1 VDKKAITDHFTGRY
15 QEFFAKYLPAGIKK
29 IGGDEW
35 QARCPFHDDKNPS
48 LNINAQTGAFFCHGC
63 GKKGGFFHFY
73 AKLNDLDDR
82 RDFPKILAGIAHD
95 FGIEAAEELKAQL
108 VKTYDYI
115 DEGGT
120 LLFQVCRYEPGKNGK
135 PKDFRQ
141 RVPNGSGGWAYNLN
155 GVRRV
160 LYRLPEVLKADEVVL
175 VEGERDS
182 DTLAG
187 LGFVGT
193 TNPMGAG
200 KWAQEYSESL
210 GGKDVVLIPDNDKE
224 GREHMMKVGAAL
236 RGIARSIKW
245 IDLPDVPSKGDVS
258 DWAATFSTKEEA
270 AERLAVMIEA
280 AGPYE
285 APKVCT
291 LEDAVLDVSDY
302 HRIELPRKQ
311 TILRPVVC
319 GQQIILASGWRGVGK
334 SWFAL
339 GLLDA
344 VTRGTSF
351 GPWEVENTVPC
362 LCLDGE
368 MAAEDTRKRIHDLNP
383 SGERKSPLYIYS
395 DAYANHLGL
404 PRANLLSETWRTTM
418 KRMLL
423 TRGVKLW
430 VVDNIASLAGG
441 IDENAKKEW
450 DPINGW
456 LIDLRFAGIT
466 TILLHHVNKEGG
478 QRGTSARED
487 NIDMSI
493 ILKQPADYEADRG
506 ADFILTFS
514 KSRVSFED
522 LGLLQDVHFTLTT
535 NEDGGLA
542 WTWERVK
549 TERKAEILAL
559 LDAGESISETAR
571 IVGCAKSYV
580 SKVNQDRKSGERSR

>member
-1 VDKKAITDHFTGRY
+1 
-15 QEFFAKYLPAGIKK
+15 
-29 IGGDEW
+29 
-35 QARCPFHDDKNPS
+35 
-48 LNINAQTGAFFCHGC
+48 
-63 GKKGGFFHFY
+63 
-73 AKLNDLDDR
+73 
-82 RDFPKILAGIAHD
+82 
-95 FGIEAAEELKAQL
+95 
-108 VKTYDYI
+108 
-115 DEGGT
+115 
-120 LLFQVCRYEPGKNGK
+120 
-135 PKDFRQ
+135 
-141 RVPNGSGGWAYNLN
+141 
-155 GVRRV
+155 
-160 LYRLPEVLKADEVVL
+160 
-175 VEGERDS
+175 
-182 DTLAG
+182 
-187 LGFVGT
+187 
-193 TNPMGAG
+193 MGAK
-200 KWAQEYSESL
+200 KWKPEFSDSL
-210 GGKDVVLIPDNDKE
+210 KDKDAVLISDNDSE
-224 GREHMMKVGAAL
+224 GREHMAQVGAAL

-245 IDLPDVPSKGDVS
+245 IDLPDLPSKGDVS
-258 DWAATFSTKEEA
+258 DWVQRFQTKEEA
-270 AERLAVMIEA
+270 AERLAMMIEA

-285 APKVCT
+285 APKVHT

-302 HRIELPRKQ
+302 HRIELPRKR
-311 TILRPVVC
+311 TILHPVVC
-319 GQQIILASGWRGVGK
+319 EQQIILTSGWRGVGK

-344 VTRGTSF
+344 ATRGTSF
-351 GPWEVENTVPC
+351 GPWEVEIPVPC
-362 LCLDGE
+362 LYLDGE
-368 MAAEDTRKRIHDLNP
+368 MAAEDTRKRIRDLNP
-383 SGERKSPLYIYS
+383 SGDRKSPLYVYS

-404 PRANLLSETWRTTM
+404 PRANLLSEVWRTTM

-430 VVDNIASLAGG
+430 VVDNIASLASG

-466 TILLHHVNKEGG
+466 TVILHHTNKEGG

-535 NEDGGLA
+535 NEDGSLA

-559 LDAGESISETAR
+559 LEAGEGISETAR

-580 SKVNQDRKSGERSR
+580 SKVNRERNVVND